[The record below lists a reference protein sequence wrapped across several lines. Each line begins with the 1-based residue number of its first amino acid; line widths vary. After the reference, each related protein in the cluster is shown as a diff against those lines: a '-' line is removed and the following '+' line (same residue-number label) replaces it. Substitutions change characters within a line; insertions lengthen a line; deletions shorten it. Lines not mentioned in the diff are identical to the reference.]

1 MNTEIFNLLISSVV
15 IGIGATVVMD
25 IWALMLQRVFGIA
38 SLNYA
43 LVGRWLV
50 YMSKGIFHHEN
61 IGAAKP
67 VAAELIV
74 GWAAHYLTGVVFA
87 AALIMFI
94 GSGWL
99 SDPSM
104 IPAIVFGL
112 LTVCFSF
119 FIMQPSMGLGIA
131 ASKTPKPSVARFRSL
146 LAHFIFGLGL
156 YFSAELTSSFL
167 IH

>member
-1 MNTEIFNLLISSVV
+1 MKTEILNIVV
-15 IGIGATVVMD
+15 NSIAIGIGATVVMD
-25 IWALMLQRVFGIA
+25 IWALMLQRIFGIA
-38 SLNYA
+38 QLNYA

-50 YMSKGIFHHEN
+50 YMRKGIFHHEN

-94 GSGWL
+94 GRGWL
-99 SDPSM
+99 SDPSIM
-104 IPAIVFGL
+104 PAIVFGL
-112 LTVCFSF
+112 LTVCFPF
-119 FIMQPSMGLGIA
+119 FIMQPSMGMGIA
-131 ASKTPKPSVARFRSL
+131 ASKKPNSSVARFRSL

-167 IH
+167 IS